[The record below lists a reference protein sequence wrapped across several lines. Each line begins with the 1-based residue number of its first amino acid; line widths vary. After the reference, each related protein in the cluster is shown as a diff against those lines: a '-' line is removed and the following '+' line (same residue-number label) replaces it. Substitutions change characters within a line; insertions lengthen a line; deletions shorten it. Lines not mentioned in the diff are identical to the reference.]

1 MTGAGFEFVE
11 DSAAADVVIVNTCAF
26 IEPAVEESIDA
37 ILDTKAENPDAILV
51 VAGCLPLR
59 YQENLAEPLPEVDL
73 FVGPE
78 TISDLPRLIGNTTR
92 GRRSRRGGLAA
103 TVRTAR
109 DRILTTPGYAYLK
122 IAEGCSRRCGYCTIP
137 SIRGPLRS
145 VLPEILEDEARC
157 LADAGSREIVLVA
170 QDLTA
175 YGRDWSE
182 KNALLSLLDRL
193 HRVDGIQWIRL
204 MYVHPA
210 GIPAG
215 LANLINESDRVL
227 PYLDIPF
234 QHVSD
239 AVLRA
244 MRRPNTGARI
254 RRLVDRLRK
263 EIRGLV
269 LRTTFMVGFPGEGD
283 REFEELREFVAT
295 YDIER
300 VGVFTYSTEEGT
312 PACKLG
318 DPIPRK
324 VKDARADELRL
335 IHGRF
340 AHKRSL
346 DRIGTLQQCL
356 VEGVS
361 GETDLLLQ
369 GRTWD
374 QAPEVDGVLY
384 ITAGNAVAGEIRTV
398 KITDASQHDLFGELV
413 EPGDEDS
420 QR

>member
-1 MTGAGFEFVE
+1 
-11 DSAAADVVIVNTCAF
+11 
-26 IEPAVEESIDA
+26 EESIDV
-37 ILDTKAENPDAILV
+37 ILDAKAENPDAVLV

-59 YQENLAEPLPEVDL
+59 YREGLAEPLPEVDV
-73 FVGPE
+73 FVSPDA
-78 TISDLPRLIGNTTR
+78 ISDLPVLIGKAIQR
-92 GRRSRRGGLAA
+92 GRSPRSRPAQRAQAA
-103 TVRTAR
+103 HCRV
-109 DRILTTPGYAYLK
+109 LTTPGYAYLK

-145 VLPEILEDEARC
+145 VPLEALEDEARC
-157 LADAGSREIVLVA
+157 LAEAGAREIVLVA

-175 YGRDWSE
+175 YGRDQGE
-182 KNALLSLLDRL
+182 NDALLSLLERL
-193 HRVDGIQWIRL
+193 HHMDAIQWIRL
-204 MYVHPA
+204 MYLHPA

-215 LANLINESDRVL
+215 LASLINESDRVL

-239 AVLRA
+239 RILRA
-244 MRRPNTGARI
+244 MRRPGNGDRI
-254 RRLVDRLRK
+254 RKLVDRLRR
-263 EIRGLV
+263 EVRGLV

-300 VGVFTYSTEEGT
+300 VGVFTYSPEEGT
-312 PACKLG
+312 PASRLG
-318 DPIPRK
+318 DPVPQA
-324 VKDARADELRL
+324 VKNARADELRR
-335 IHGRF
+335 IHNRL
-340 AHKRSL
+340 AHRRS
-346 DRIGTLQQCL
+346 REKIGTRRQCL

-361 GETDLLLQ
+361 SETDLLLQ
-369 GRTWD
+369 GRTWE

-398 KITDASQHDLFGELV
+398 KITDASEHDLFGELV
-413 EPGDEDS
+413 ERGEKDP